1 MRSANRGEETMSDGI
16 NINLIEASIV
26 MASVEDATSVDRS
39 ILIQDREF
47 LELFKDLLNGRHSMQ
62 GMTDT
67 LKEYVA
73 NHY

>member
-1 MRSANRGEETMSDGI
+1 MSDGI
-16 NINLIEASIV
+16 NINLITASIV

-39 ILIQDREF
+39 ILIKDREF
-47 LELFKDLLNGRHSMQ
+47 LELFKDLLNGRNSMQ

-73 NHY
+73 NNY

>member
-1 MRSANRGEETMSDGI
+1 MTDGI

-39 ILIQDREF
+39 LLIQDREF
-47 LELFKDLLNGRHSMQ
+47 LELFKDLLNGRNSMQ

>member
-1 MRSANRGEETMSDGI
+1 MTDGI

-39 ILIQDREF
+39 LLIENREF

-62 GMTDT
+62 DMTDT
-67 LKEYVA
+67 LKEFVENNY
-73 NHY
+73 

>member
-1 MRSANRGEETMSDGI
+1 MKDGI

-39 ILIQDREF
+39 LLIGDRDF
-47 LELFKDLLNGRHSMQ
+47 MQLFADLLNGSHSMQ

-67 LKEYVA
+67 LKQYVA
-73 NHY
+73 ENY

>member
-1 MRSANRGEETMSDGI
+1 MTDGI

-26 MASVEDATSVDRS
+26 MASVEEATSVDRS
-39 ILIQDREF
+39 ILVGDREF

-67 LKEYVA
+67 LTNYVS

>member
-1 MRSANRGEETMSDGI
+1 MSDGI

-39 ILIQDREF
+39 ILIKDRQF
-47 LELFKDLLNGRHSMQ
+47 LELFKDLLNGRNSMQ

-73 NHY
+73 NNY

>member
-1 MRSANRGEETMSDGI
+1 MQDGI
-16 NINLIEASIV
+16 NINLITASIV

-39 ILIQDREF
+39 LLIQDRDF
-47 LELFKDLLNGRHSMQ
+47 LELFKDLLNGNTSMQ

-67 LKEYVA
+67 LKDYVA